1 MKTEKGAAATGK
13 PKEPSRN
20 TGQKQTRDAP
30 AKPGTTTKARPT
42 TK

>member
-13 PKEPSRN
+13 PMDPKKS
-20 TGQKQTRDAP
+20 TGQKQTKDT
-30 AKPGTTTKARPT
+30 AKPGTTTKARPI